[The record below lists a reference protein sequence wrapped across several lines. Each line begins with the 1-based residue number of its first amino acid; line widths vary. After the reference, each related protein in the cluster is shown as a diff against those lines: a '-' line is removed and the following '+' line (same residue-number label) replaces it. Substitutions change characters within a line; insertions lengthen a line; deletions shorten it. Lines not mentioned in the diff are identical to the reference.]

1 MKERELIAL
10 ISLLEDDDPGIKIH
24 VEEKL
29 FSLGEMVIPALEHA
43 WENEGDEQVQNRIA
57 DIIHVIQRQNTI
69 SDLKSWRLS
78 GGANLLKGWYLVT
91 RYQFPEM
98 KIEVYKR
105 ILNRL
110 VNKIW
115 LELRAGMHVRQKFQI
130 INRALFQRENF
141 EGVSSHQLFDPQ
153 NYFLNGVLETQ
164 KGSPLSLGILY
175 MIICHEL
182 DIQVNGVLLPGYF
195 FIHYEDERMEL
206 FIDVYEKGTFYN
218 RRDLQEFLKQKKV
231 DDVKRYQ
238 QPSSKIFI
246 ILTLIQVLIY
256 CYQQR
261 KQNEKVREFELLMK
275 GIEL

>member
-1 MKERELIAL
+1 MKESELKAL
-10 ISLLEDDDPGIKIH
+10 IRLLEDDDPGIKTH

-29 FSLGEMVIPALEHA
+29 FSIGEVAIPALEYA
-43 WENEGDEQVQNRIA
+43 WENEGDEFLQNRIA
-57 DIIHVIQRQNTI
+57 DIIHLIQRQHTI
-69 SDLKSWRLS
+69 SDLKLWRQS
-78 GGANLLKGWYLVT
+78 GGVNLLQGWYLVT

-98 KIEVYKR
+98 NLETYKR

-115 LELRAGMHVRQKFQI
+115 LELRAGMHVRQKFLI
-130 INRALFQRENF
+130 INRALFQRENY

-182 DIQVNGVLLPGYF
+182 DIDVNGILLPGYF
-195 FIHYEDERMEL
+195 FIHYEDEKTEF
-206 FIDVYEKGTFYN
+206 FIDVYEKGSFFN

-231 DDVKRYQ
+231 EDVQRYQ
-238 QPSSKIFI
+238 QPSSKVFI

-256 CYQQR
+256 CFQQR